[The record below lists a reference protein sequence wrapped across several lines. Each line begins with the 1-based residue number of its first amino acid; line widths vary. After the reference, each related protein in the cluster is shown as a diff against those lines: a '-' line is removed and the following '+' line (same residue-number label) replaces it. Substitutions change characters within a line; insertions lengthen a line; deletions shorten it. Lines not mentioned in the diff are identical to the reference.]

1 MRKLILLVPLFMTGC
16 ASLTSLYNSL
26 NNGINLSNED
36 TSPIIVASERTAQ
49 QQLECDESYRQF
61 KEKYFWTK
69 PNTQFQNIYMTLQS
83 SDYDN
88 LIARLKNEGTKTE
101 GGRLV
106 LKKNI
111 NKNDS
116 LLLFFV
122 HNELDT
128 YQETAEQF
136 LVGLDKRKKYTM
148 YNRGAIP
155 SFGLEWPN
163 NANMCDSFADQD
175 TTELVRSY
183 RVSRILAE
191 EIGYPER
198 EREMKKFYET
208 TGIHIETR
216 NNLLAPYIRKTDPAP
231 SPDYLYYLNDLVV
244 FQSVQGGIFASLKSG
259 LQESDRL
266 IFIATNRQFAN
277 SAPLDNIGVL
287 LTGSKTFDVAGEKNK
302 RVYTF
307 KIADTDRYNKILKD
321 YYFYPVIKSAEDI
334 DEATA
339 KKIMQHLFT
348 VVK

>member
-1 MRKLILLVPLFMTGC
+1 MKRLMLFMPILLAGC
-16 ASLTSLYNSL
+16 SSLTSLYSGL
-26 NNGINLSNED
+26 NNWNNSSNAD
-36 TSPIIVASERTAQ
+36 SSPIIEQSERTAQ
-49 QQLECDESYRQF
+49 QQQECDESYRQF
-61 KEKYFWTK
+61 KEKYFWAK

-83 SDYDN
+83 SNYDS
-88 LIARLKNEGTKTE
+88 LIARLKNEGTKAE

-111 NKNDS
+111 NKNDP

-122 HNELDT
+122 YNELDT

-136 LVGLDKRKKYTM
+136 LVGLEKRKKYTM

-163 NANMCDSFADQD
+163 NANMCDSFSDQD

-231 SPDYLYYLNDLVV
+231 SPDYLYYLDDLVV
-244 FQSVQGGIFASLKSG
+244 FQSVQGGILASLKSG

-266 IFIATNRQFAN
+266 IFIATNRQFAD
-277 SAPLDNIGVL
+277 STSLDGIGVL

-321 YYFYPVIKSAEDI
+321 YYFYPVIKSSEDI

>member
-1 MRKLILLVPLFMTGC
+1 MLFIPILLTGC
-16 ASLTSLYNSL
+16 ASLTSLYNNL

-36 TSPIIVASERTAQ
+36 TSPIVVASERTAQ
-49 QQLECDESYRQF
+49 QQQECDNSYRQF
-61 KEKYFWTK
+61 KEKYFWDE
-69 PNTQFQNIYMTLQS
+69 PNTLFQNIYMTLQS

-106 LKKNI
+106 LKKSI
-111 NKNDS
+111 NKKDP
-116 LLLFFV
+116 LLLFFLY
-122 HNELDT
+122 NELDT
-128 YQETAEQF
+128 YKDTAEQF
-136 LVGLDKRKKYTM
+136 LVGLGNRKKYTM
-148 YNRGAIP
+148 YNSGVIP

-163 NANMCDSFADQD
+163 NANMCDSFSDQD

-183 RVSRILAE
+183 RAARTIASE
-191 EIGYPER
+191 GIGYPES
-198 EREMKKFYET
+198 EREMKQFKEK
-208 TGIHIETR
+208 TGITISNR

-259 LQESDRL
+259 LKESDRL
-266 IFIATNRQFAN
+266 IFIATNRQFAD

-302 RVYTF
+302 SVYTF
-307 KIADTDRYNKILKD
+307 KIADTERYNKILKD
-321 YYFYPVIKSAEDI
+321 YYFYPTIKSSEDI